1 MAHRVC
7 PWWMGYLLAGPI
19 RRLLENPDKM
29 LSELVEPGMTVL
41 DIGCAM
47 GFFTL
52 PVARKVGSE
61 GRVIAVDLQE
71 KMLNSL
77 RRRARRADLLERI
90 ELRTCGEKD
99 LGVDDLVNQVDLA
112 LAFHV
117 VHEVPDAPG
126 FFTQLYSAIKP
137 GGRLLLAEPE
147 GHITES
153 EYADTEATAQ
163 NAGFA
168 SLKHLEFRRS
178 RATLF
183 EKR

>member
-19 RRLLENPDKM
+19 RRLLENPKKM
-29 LSELVEPGMTVL
+29 LSGLVEPGMTVL
-41 DIGCAM
+41 DVGCAM

-52 PVARKVGSE
+52 PAARMIGPQ

-77 RRRARRADLLERI
+77 RRRARRAGLLERI
-90 ELRTCGEKD
+90 ELRNCSEAD
-99 LGVDDLVNQVDLA
+99 LGLGDLADQVDLA

-117 VHEVPDAPG
+117 VHEVPDASG
-126 FFTQLYSAIKP
+126 FFAQLYPAVKP
-137 GGRLLLAEPE
+137 GGKLLLAEPA
-147 GHITES
+147 GHIS
-153 EYADTEATAQ
+153 LDEYADTEGTARR
-163 NAGFA
+163 AGFV
-168 SLKHLEFRRS
+168 SLDQPEFRRS

-183 EKR
+183 VKR

>member
-19 RRLLENPDKM
+19 RRLLENPKKM
-29 LSELVEPGMTVL
+29 LSGFVEPDMTVL
-41 DIGCAM
+41 DVGCAM

-52 PVARKVGSE
+52 PTARMVGPQ

-77 RRRARRADLLERI
+77 RRRARRAGLLERM
-90 ELRTCGEKD
+90 ELRTCSDTD
-99 LGVDDLVNQVDLA
+99 LGVDDLTNQVDLA

-117 VHEVPDAPG
+117 VHEVPDASG
-126 FFTQLYSAIKP
+126 FFAQLYPAIKP

-147 GHITES
+147 GHISTD
-153 EYADTEATAQ
+153 EYAVTEATAQ
-163 NAGFA
+163 SAGFA
-168 SLKHLEFRRS
+168 LLEQPEFRRS